1 MSVTQAIFGAL
12 TVLSACGVIFARRPL
27 NSALSLVVTLFLVA
41 VHFAMMGAQFLATI
55 QIMVYAGAIM
65 VLVIFVIMLLG
76 SEAEGRAVEGR
87 GQYIGV
93 STYFIVLATCLF
105 VGVLFAVIERGFVFP
120 LGSSV
125 PGGREVRASYSE
137 QSNNEQ
143 SHSEQRQIEGSTE
156 AIGQLLFTEYL
167 FPFEL
172 ASLLLLAAII
182 GAVLLAQEVRRPL
195 PEGRGLKAKREIPS
209 S

>member
-1 MSVTQAIFGAL
+1 MSVTQAIFGAF

-27 NSALSLVVTLFLVA
+27 NSALSLIATLFFVA

-87 GQYIGV
+87 GQYVGV

-105 VGVLFAVIERGFVFP
+105 VGVLFAVIERGFTFP
-120 LGSSV
+120 LGSLAPGAVSSSV
-125 PGGREVRASYSE
+125 
-137 QSNNEQ
+137 
-143 SHSEQRQIEGSTE
+143 EGSTE

-195 PEGRGLKAKREIPS
+195 PEGRGLKAKKEVTPS
-209 S
+209 